1 MNAPETD
8 TDPAVPRG
16 LVVASEVAWRS
27 MVVGA
32 ALALLIWG
40 AAYLSFVVAPIVVAI
55 FVTAMLEPVRRRFI
69 SWGLTEI
76 RASIAAFFLGL
87 ILILGVV
94 GAAVSQFYANFDEI
108 TNQATEGVDKL
119 SSWLENGP
127 LKIQS
132 GGLANGLTNGID
144 RLKEHPAEVFAG
156 AFSVLSTTGG
166 LVAGGLLALI
176 TTLFLLTDRRRIA
189 NGLLAAVPSRARPKA
204 AEALVASWSVLV
216 AYVRVTLTEATIC
229 SVVIGT
235 ACAIARLPISFALAV
250 IVFLFGFI
258 PTLGAIVS
266 GSMVVI
272 AALVTQ
278 GPTTAIVLAV
288 VVLVVQQ
295 LDANVLYPYLTSRR
309 LSLHPLGS
317 LLLVASGG
325 IIGGIFGAF
334 IAVPI
339 AAMLIAAK
347 GALFGTAEP
356 VPG

>member
-1 MNAPETD
+1 MPGQPDD

-16 LVVASEVAWRS
+16 LVVASEIAWRS

-32 ALALLIWG
+32 ALAIMIWG

-69 SWGLTEI
+69 HWGIAES
-76 RASIAAFFLGL
+76 RASILAFFLGL
-87 ILILGVV
+87 VLILGVV
-94 GAAVSQFYANFDEI
+94 GAAVSQFYSNFDEI
-108 TNQATEGVDKL
+108 TDQSTEGVDKL
-119 SSWLENGP
+119 SNWLENGP

-132 GGLANGLTNGID
+132 GGLADGLTSGIE
-144 RLKEHPAEVFAG
+144 RLKENPARVLAG

-176 TTLFLLTDRRRIA
+176 TTLFLLTDRRRIGT
-189 NGLLAAVPSRARPKA
+189 GLLSAVPARARPRARA
-204 AEALVASWSVLV
+204 ALAAAWSVLV

-229 SVVIGT
+229 SIVIGT
-235 ACAIARLPISFALAV
+235 ACAIARIPISFALAV

-258 PTLGAIVS
+258 PTVGAIIS
-266 GSMVVI
+266 GALVVI

-278 GPTTAIVLAV
+278 GPTTAVALGI

-295 LDANVLYPYLTSRR
+295 LDANILYPYLTSKR
-309 LSLHPLGS
+309 LSLHPLAS
-317 LLLVASGG
+317 LLLVAAGG
-325 IIGGIFGAF
+325 IVGGIFGAF

-339 AAMLIAAK
+339 TAMVIAAK
-347 GALFGTAEP
+347 GALFELTEP
-356 VPG
+356 APG